1 MGDKPNKWTRGS
13 NPPPPLFLGEPERDL
28 VKQINT
34 EVAER
39 VVGQQ
44 VLYYPISMDETNFH
58 PLYGE
63 AIVKNF
69 LAPVRVYVL
78 LDWQGAETT
87 TDAFGIDR
95 RTRVNV
101 HFHRRRLVEDQ
112 DLWVQE
118 GDFIRYGGLYYE
130 ITELNEPRELFGQ
143 VDHKLEISA
152 KCIRARD
159 GMFNAE

>member
-1 MGDKPNKWTRGS
+1 MGDKPNKWTRDA

-34 EVAER
+34 EIAER

-44 VLYYPISMDETNFH
+44 VLYYPIDMETTNFH

-63 AIVKNF
+63 AIIKNF
-69 LAPVRVYVL
+69 LAPIRVYVL
-78 LDWQGAETT
+78 MDWEGSETT

-112 DLWVQE
+112 NLWVQE
-118 GDFIRYGGLYYE
+118 GDFIRYGDLYYE

-159 GMFNAE
+159 GMFNAK